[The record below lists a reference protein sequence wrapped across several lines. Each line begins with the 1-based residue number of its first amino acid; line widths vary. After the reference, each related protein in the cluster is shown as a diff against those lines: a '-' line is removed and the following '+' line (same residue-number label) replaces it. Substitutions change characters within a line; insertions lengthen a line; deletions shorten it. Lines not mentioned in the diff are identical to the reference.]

1 MKNIKKTKAIGFWS
15 AISIGIGAMIG
26 AGIFSILGV
35 ASNIAGHAMY
45 ISFIIAG
52 LIALLSTYSFAK
64 LGSRFPSAGGPV
76 EFLVKG
82 LGDNILSGGFNILL
96 WFGYIFALA
105 LYSRAFSGYAM
116 TFLPSN
122 SPDIYQNII
131 ATGIILIFI
140 FINFIGA
147 KAVGKTEI
155 IIVSIKLGILLFFIF
170 LGILFINPNNLSFNE
185 LPPMSNILFG
195 AGIVFLAYQGFSLI
209 TNTAED
215 MKNPKKT
222 LPKALYTSVLIVMAI
237 YVLVAITVLGNLPI
251 QQIIAAKDYALAAA
265 AKPFLG
271 AIGFSLIAVAALFST
286 ASGINATLY
295 GGANINYII
304 AKYGELPE
312 IFERKIW
319 KNSTEGLIITVVLVL
334 IFTNVF
340 QLGSIAMLGSASLLI
355 IYVAVNIA
363 HIKVIKETKANLL
376 IIILS
381 ILTSII
387 FLGVLI
393 YYEYLNSPI
402 TLLTLIIVLISS
414 FIIEWLYRKY
424 TTRKIRTRT

>member
-1 MKNIKKTKAIGFWS
+1 MNNIKKTKAIGFWS

-116 TFLPSN
+116 TFLPST

-131 ATGIILIFI
+131 ATGIILVFT

-155 IIVSIKLGILLFFIF
+155 IIVSIKLGILLFFVF
-170 LGILFINPNNLSFNE
+170 LGILFINPSNLSFNE

-222 LPKALYTSVLIVMAI
+222 LPKALYSSVLIVMAI

-251 QQIIAAKDYALAAA
+251 QQIISAKDYALAAA

-319 KNSTEGLIITVVLVL
+319 KNSTEGLFITVLLVL
-334 IFTNVF
+334 IFVNIF

-393 YYEYLNSPI
+393 YYEFLNSPI
-402 TLLTLIIVLISS
+402 TLITLLIVLISS
-414 FIIEWLYRKY
+414 FVIEWLYRNY
-424 TTRKIRTRT
+424 TTRKLRTRT